1 MDIEKMVNPFWG
13 CIIKNLNYD
22 ALKGKVILMLQEPE
36 NGKDHKIIFYGV
48 SLFLLLQNSENYFE
62 EEIYHELSS
71 ITLKKEEIKYKKTNQ
86 KWLERYHLDFNVSF
100 EDLDGTV
107 LIKCKYIKVDEFK
120 YILE

>member
-48 SLFLLLQNSENYFE
+48 SLFLFLQNSENYFE